1 MNDLRLA
8 FRAFR
13 TQPGF
18 TAVAV
23 LTLAFGIGV
32 NASLFA
38 LVNAFFLQPLP
49 VKQADR
55 LVLVMQRSDVIN
67 LPYGQSYPDY
77 LDYRRESRTFA
88 DLVAYMPM
96 PIHLSARGQTPE
108 RTWIEVISPNYF
120 ELAGIAP
127 AFGEFP
133 RAADEKK
140 GGPATIALSYRYWQ
154 RRFGGNPSIVGQP
167 ITLNGRTFT
176 VSAIA
181 PPEFAG
187 LAWAMA
193 VSGWVPSGS
202 MGILS
207 EGGDAFR
214 ENRGAPAFRVMG
226 RLAPGTT
233 IADARAET
241 DTIARRLAAAYPAE
255 HKGARVDLIPEN
267 RARPDPAIS
276 GFLPIFAGVFMALVA
291 FVLLIACANVAN
303 LMMSR
308 ALHRQRDLAIR
319 AALGAT
325 RFRLVRLQVV
335 ESILLA
341 VLAGA
346 LGLLLAQW
354 MGAAISGIVPSGDIP
369 MNQDHQWDWRVY
381 AFTMGTSI
389 LAGLITGTWPARTA
403 TRFDLV
409 ECLKEGGN
417 TVGTRRHLLRNL
429 LVIGQVTMSVVVL
442 AGAGLFLHSLQRLQQ
457 TALGFNPDGLV
468 MASVDLGLQQYDEV
482 RGRRFIE
489 DAIQRA
495 KALPSVTSATVLSN
509 VPFDYG
515 MAIGDIAI
523 DGEIPGTKDNTI
535 SVGYNAVGPHFFETF
550 DTRIARGRP
559 FDATDTSRSRHVAV
573 INETLA
579 AKLWPRQD
587 AVGHRLRLGE
597 SSPDWIEVVGVA
609 RDGKYLMLAEQPR
622 PYLYLPIAQHYQTP
636 ITIVAR
642 SASDPSTLAQP
653 LQRLVNDMD
662 PDLPIFNLRTMDT
675 HLRTSILG
683 LLPFRIGATMAAVQ
697 GAIGMLLAV
706 MGLYAVVSYAVARR
720 TREIG
725 VRMALGAAQA
735 DILQLVV
742 REGMWMS
749 AVGLVAG
756 LLLALGLGLVLSKVL
771 YGVPSADISV
781 LAAVS
786 ILLLIV
792 AATACYVPAR
802 RATHIDPLTALR
814 RE

>member
-1 MNDLRLA
+1 MGDLRLA
-8 FRAFR
+8 FRSLR
-13 TQPGF
+13 KQPGF

-32 NASLFA
+32 NASLFS

-49 VKQADR
+49 VKDADR

-77 LDYRRESRTFA
+77 LDYRRESKTFA

-96 PIHLSARGQTPE
+96 AIHLSARGQTPE

-120 ELAGIAP
+120 DLAGIAP

-140 GGPATIALSYRYWQ
+140 GQPATIVLSYRYWQ
-154 RRFGGNPSIVGQP
+154 RRFGGNPGIVGQP
-167 ITLNGRTFT
+167 VTLNGRSFT
-176 VSAIA
+176 VGGIA
-181 PPEFAG
+181 PREFAG

-202 MGILS
+202 MGALS
-207 EGGDAFR
+207 DGGDAFR
-214 ENRGAPAFRVMG
+214 DNRGAPAFRVMG
-226 RLAPGTT
+226 RLAPGRT
-233 IADARAET
+233 IADARAEI

-267 RARPDPAIS
+267 HARPDPAIS

-308 ALHRQRDLAIR
+308 ALQRQRDLAIR
-319 AALGAT
+319 AALGAS
-325 RFRLVRLQVV
+325 RLRLVRLQVV

-354 MGAAISGIVPSGDIP
+354 MGTALSSVIPSGDIP
-369 MNQDHQWDWRVY
+369 MNQDHPWDWRVY
-381 AFTMGTSI
+381 AFTIGASI
-389 LAGLITGTWPARTA
+389 LAGVVTGIWPARTA

-409 ECLKEGGN
+409 ESLKEGGN
-417 TVGTRRHLLRNL
+417 TVGTHRHLLRNL
-429 LVIGQVTMSVVVL
+429 LVVGQVTMSVVVL
-442 AGAGLFLHSLQRLQQ
+442 AGAGLFLHSLQRLQH
-457 TALGFNPDGLV
+457 TTLGFEPDGLI
-468 MASVDLGLQQYDEV
+468 MASVDLGLQQYGET
-482 RGRRFIE
+482 RGQRFIE

-495 KALPSVTSATVLSN
+495 TALPSVTSATVISH

-515 MAIGDIAI
+515 MLLSDVSI
-523 DGEIPGTKDNTI
+523 DGQIPGTKDDAI

-550 DTRIARGRP
+550 DSRIARGRP
-559 FDATDTSRSRHVAV
+559 FDDTDTSRSRHVAV

-587 AVGHRLRLGE
+587 AVGHRLRLGR
-597 SSPDWIEVVGVA
+597 SGNDWLEVVGVA
-609 RDGKYLMLAEQPR
+609 QDGKYLMLAEQPR

-636 ITIVAR
+636 ITLVAR
-642 SASDPSTLAQP
+642 STSDASSLAQP

-662 PDLPIFNLRTMDT
+662 RDLPIFNVRTMDT
-675 HLRTSILG
+675 HLRTSVFG
-683 LLPFRIGATMAAVQ
+683 LLPFRVGATMAAVQ
-697 GAIGMLLAV
+697 GAIGMLLAI

-725 VRMALGAAQA
+725 LRMALGAAHT
-735 DILQLVV
+735 DVLRLVV

-749 AVGLVAG
+749 VVGLVLG
-756 LLLALGLGLVLSKVL
+756 LFVALGLGLVLSKVL
-771 YGVPSADISV
+771 YGVPSADVSV
-781 LAAVS
+781 LAGVTV
-786 ILLLIV
+786 LLLSV
-792 AATACYVPAR
+792 AALACYVPAR
-802 RATHIDPLTALR
+802 RATRVDPLTALR
-814 RE
+814 TD